1 MVITRVVDKNNSHN
15 SVQVIRVLII
25 DGDTSFVLKR
35 LTNSTLEKI
44 LIEFGKKESVQWS
57 LTLFERT
64 EVEVITH
71 LI

>member
-1 MVITRVVDKNNSHN
+1 VITRVVDKNNSHN
-15 SVQVIRVLII
+15 SVQVIGVLII
-25 DGDTSFVLKR
+25 DGDTSFVLER

-44 LIEFGKKESVQWS
+44 LIEFGKKESVQRS
-57 LTLFERT
+57 LTLLERT

>member
-57 LTLFERT
+57 LTLLERT

>member
-1 MVITRVVDKNNSHN
+1 MVITRVVDKNNPHD

-44 LIEFGKKESVQWS
+44 LVEFGKKESVQWS
-57 LTLFERT
+57 LTLLQRI

>member
-15 SVQVIRVLII
+15 SVQVIRILII

-57 LTLFERT
+57 LTLLERT